1 MATST
6 ASVMVPLEEYLETSY
21 RPDCDWIDGEVIERN
36 MGEKPHNRIQ
46 QFLCQF
52 LGNREREWQILVYP
66 EQRVQTS
73 VKHYRVADVCV
84 TGRGAEEETDALIV
98 RTAPLLCV
106 EILSRRDS
114 LIDMQDR
121 VDDYKGLGTRQVWL
135 IDPFRR
141 RAYMANEQGFLRPE
155 EDVLTVPGTEIRVA
169 LKDMFSA
176 LET

>member
-1 MATST
+1 
-6 ASVMVPLEEYLETSY
+6 
-21 RPDCDWIDGEVIERN
+21 
-36 MGEKPHNRIQ
+36 
-46 QFLCQF
+46 
-52 LGNREREWQILVYP
+52 
-66 EQRVQTS
+66 
-73 VKHYRVADVCV
+73 
-84 TGRGAEEETDALIV
+84 LIG

-121 VDDYKGLGTRQVWL
+121 VDDYKGMGTRQVWL